1 MKITHRMEKQRGD
14 IFRHRILGLGSGDLL
29 VRTSGAQAH
38 QFDLP
43 NVLFI
48 NKKVQQIEEM
58 LKKKIVE
65 SK

>member
-1 MKITHRMEKQRGD
+1 
-14 IFRHRILGLGSGDLL
+14 

-48 NKKVQQIEEM
+48 SKKVQQIENM
-58 LKKKIVE
+58 IKRKAVVE
-65 SK
+65 AK

>member
-1 MKITHRMEKQRGD
+1 MVLQKQRSD
-14 IFRHRILGLGSGDLL
+14 LFRHWILELGSGDLV

-48 NKKVQQIEEM
+48 SKKVKQIEEL
-58 LKKKIVE
+58 LKTKPTIEKRG
-65 SK
+65 

>member
-1 MKITHRMEKQRGD
+1 M
-14 IFRHRILGLGSGDLL
+14 

-48 NKKVQQIEEM
+48 GRKVAQIEQM
-58 LKKKIVE
+58 MKKKSVIE
-65 SK
+65 TR